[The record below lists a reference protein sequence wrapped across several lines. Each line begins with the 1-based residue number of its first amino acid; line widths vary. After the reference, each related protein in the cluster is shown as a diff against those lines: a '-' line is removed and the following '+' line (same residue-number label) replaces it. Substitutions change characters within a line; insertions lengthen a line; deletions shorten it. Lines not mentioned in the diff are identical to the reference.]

1 MYNPDFQKPQLKLIS
16 VLSLLLLCFSAKAQ
30 YNETIRTA
38 RPGKSVGPFTTG
50 KSIFQ
55 IQSGL
60 NILTLDNDEADLS
73 GNVVTQLNSL
83 RYGVS
88 ERFEIRSAFSYSN
101 QSIEIGDSE
110 INSSGINFW
119 NVGLRANLIDNAAS
133 GKPSLG
139 IQGDVGLKTVSSDYE
154 QEYLSPRL
162 ILILGMRLYKSVT
175 LTSNLGTQWSGSTGK
190 QLTLYTLNLS
200 FALTEKLRGFVE
212 NYGTFQ
218 ESELTTRFDT
228 GIGYLINKDLA
239 MDISAGY
246 GDNNNQT
253 DYFVDF
259 GFSYRIKTN

>member
-1 MYNPDFQKPQLKLIS
+1 MYTPDFHKPQLKIIS
-16 VLSLLLLCFSAKAQ
+16 ILYLLFLCFSAKAQ

-60 NILTLDNDEADLS
+60 NILTLDNDEADLY

-154 QEYLSPRL
+154 PEYLSPRL

-175 LTSNLGTQWSGSTGK
+175 LTSNLGTQWSGSKGK
-190 QLTLYTLNLS
+190 QFTLYTLNLS

-218 ESELTTRFDT
+218 ESELSTRFDT

-239 MDISAGY
+239 VDISTGY
-246 GDNNNQT
+246 GDNNNQN